1 MRSFGRVIGAG
12 IHSDVSSRRK
22 KEFSHRMLV
31 ALSQP
36 SLVARWDMVSPAVK
50 NIKFTYNGILLLSL
64 LLLSQRLLFH
74 DQCFEPAAEV
84 KEALRRLNLKEPWL
98 FDERKI
104 RLYHAHSMRSHGE
117 QLPKEK
123 WTKWEDETWYLKP
136 YLDEIEEEKK
146 TRSNTSGLLPG
157 YKLKGHH

>member
-1 MRSFGRVIGAG
+1 MVRTTLLA
-12 IHSDVSSRRK
+12 K
-22 KEFSHRMLV
+22 V

-36 SLVARWDMVSPAVK
+36 SLIARWDNVSPAAK
-50 NIKFTYNGILLLSL
+50 NIKFTYNG
-64 LLLSQRLLFH
+64 LLFH
-74 DQCFEPAAEV
+74 DQCFEPAPEV

-104 RLYHAHSMRSHGE
+104 RLYHAHTMKSHGE

-157 YKLKGHH
+157 FQLRERH

>member
-1 MRSFGRVIGAG
+1 ISTYIQYISIFYPAYGRRYGSIFFF
-12 IHSDVSSRRK
+12 IIDTI
-22 KEFSHRMLV
+22 
-31 ALSQP
+31 P
-36 SLVARWDMVSPAVK
+36 
-50 NIKFTYNGILLLSL
+50 NC
-64 LLLSQRLLFH
+64 LLFH
-74 DQCFEPAAEV
+74 DQYFEPAAEV

-104 RLYHAHSMRSHGE
+104 RLYHAHSMKSHGE

-146 TRSNTSGLLPG
+146 TRANTSGLLPSFQ
-157 YKLKGHH
+157 LKRRH